1 MTIYGPQHDALQA
14 RGEHESHNDSAY
26 FNLTPRSGVAGA
38 VVRIGMRPNEG
49 YSEASV
55 VIPKG
60 DGTVVFEYARNPLDA
75 ESFPVG
81 SPRWESGALTLE
93 AVEPA
98 RRWRLSYG
106 GGGARL
112 VSDPLGFAE
121 RPGEVWRASP
131 RLECEFE
138 LDWQAEFPVHVLS
151 AEGNLMPGDEEVAY
165 GRNHYEQFGR
175 VDGMLRLGD
184 EEHRIEG
191 APSFRDHSWGPRVW
205 ESAPDQDFV
214 TVYLDDGRRAVAVAN
229 RSDGREDAHG
239 VIWVPGAEAPVPDRP
254 LRDPHGLRGRA
265 LARGRDRLDLRGR
278 GAGDR
283 RRGRRD
289 RLHAAAGR
297 QARRADRP
305 DDRAP
310 RGRAPGARQ
319 DRPHEADRGV
329 RAGLTI
335 NRSLG
340 RTSVH
345 RKPAPASE
353 VRRAP

>member
-93 AVEPA
+93 AVEPG

-184 EEHRIEG
+184 DEHRIEG

-239 VIWVPGAEAPVPDRP
+239 VIWVPGAEAPVQIDRYEIRTAYAGGPSPGDAIGWTFEGEGQAIDVEGDVIGFMP
-254 LRDPHGLRGRA
+254 LRVGK
-265 LARGRDRLDLRGR
+265 
-278 GAGDR
+278 
-283 RRGRRD
+283 
-289 RLHAAAGR
+289 
-297 QARRADRP
+297 
-305 DDRAP
+305 
-310 RGRAPGARQ
+310 
-319 DRPHEADRGV
+319 RGV
-329 RAGLTI
+329 RIAQTIVRLGGELPGHAKTDLTRPI
-335 NRSLG
+335 
-340 RTSVH
+340 
-345 RKPAPASE
+345 AESE
-353 VRRAP
+353 RA

>member
-93 AVEPA
+93 AVDPG
-98 RRWRLSYG
+98 RRWRLRYG

-151 AEGNLMPGDEEVAY
+151 AEGNLMPGDEEVSY

-175 VDGMLRLGD
+175 VDGVLRLGD
-184 EEHRIEG
+184 EEHRIES
-191 APSFRDHSWGPRVW
+191 APSFRDHSWGPRIW

-239 VIWVPGAEAPVPDRP
+239 VIWVPGAEAPVQIDRYEIRTAYAGGPSPGDAIGWTFEGEGQAIDVEGDVIGFMP
-254 LRDPHGLRGRA
+254 LRVGKRA
-265 LARGRDRLDLRGR
+265 VRIAQTIVRLGGELPGHAKTDLTRPI
-278 GAGDR
+278 AGSE
-283 RRGRRD
+283 
-289 RLHAAAGR
+289 
-297 QARRADRP
+297 RA
-305 DDRAP
+305 
-310 RGRAPGARQ
+310 
-319 DRPHEADRGV
+319 
-329 RAGLTI
+329 
-335 NRSLG
+335 
-340 RTSVH
+340 
-345 RKPAPASE
+345 
-353 VRRAP
+353 